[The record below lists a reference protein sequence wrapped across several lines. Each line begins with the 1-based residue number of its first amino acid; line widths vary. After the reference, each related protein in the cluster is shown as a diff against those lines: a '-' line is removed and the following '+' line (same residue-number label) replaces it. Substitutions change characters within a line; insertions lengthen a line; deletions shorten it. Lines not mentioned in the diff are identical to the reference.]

1 MAAAMRPEDL
11 AGRLHQQAVAVLALV
26 SSLPH
31 RVEWQATF
39 AQVCRSAPSASDNYR
54 SACRSRSRKEFVSR
68 LAVAA
73 DEADETVGWLQI
85 MHDTAIGP
93 REEVAPMLEEA
104 MELRAILAKSC
115 RTSRENLK
123 LLEAREQLERRRRR
137 KNI

>member
-1 MAAAMRPEDL
+1 VL
-11 AGRLHQQAVAVLALV
+11 VLVA
-26 SSLPH
+26 SLPH

-85 MHDTAIGP
+85 MHDTGIGP
-93 REEVAPMLEEA
+93 REKVAPLLEEA

-123 LLEAREQLERRRRR
+123 VLEAKQKLERRRHR
-137 KNI
+137 KNTQI